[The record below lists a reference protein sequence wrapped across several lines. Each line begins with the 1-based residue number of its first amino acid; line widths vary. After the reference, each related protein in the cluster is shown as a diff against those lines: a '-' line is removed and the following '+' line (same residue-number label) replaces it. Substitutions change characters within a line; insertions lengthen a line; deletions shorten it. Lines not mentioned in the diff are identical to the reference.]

1 MIVRNFSLAV
11 VLIEFPNDP
20 DTSGGGRGGEN
31 KILNAPSSVG
41 FLFQRRCYSNRAI
54 KHGQAHKQIIIRL
67 RMKVPLNDVCAAQST
82 LCYICPW
89 WGLDYGFSSS
99 IQPACLEEILPKG
112 KTLVDEPPTS
122 PVFKWRMEFLAP
134 KQVPITISGDVE
146 LDSSRRPKL
155 GSNQSGGQVRR

>member
-1 MIVRNFSLAV
+1 MRNFSLAV

-82 LCYICPW
+82 LCYICP
-89 WGLDYGFSSS
+89 
-99 IQPACLEEILPKG
+99 
-112 KTLVDEPPTS
+112 DEDLTMDF
-122 PVFKWRMEFLAP
+122 PVQFYQLA
-134 KQVPITISGDVE
+134 
-146 LDSSRRPKL
+146 
-155 GSNQSGGQVRR
+155 